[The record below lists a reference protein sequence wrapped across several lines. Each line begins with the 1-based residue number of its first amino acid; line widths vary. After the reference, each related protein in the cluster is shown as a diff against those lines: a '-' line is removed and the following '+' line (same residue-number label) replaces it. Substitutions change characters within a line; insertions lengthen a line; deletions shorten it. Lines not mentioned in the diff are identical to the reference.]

1 MEWTP
6 EALDEL
12 RALLGDDGM
21 LDSGAARFS
30 YEADALTLERG
41 LPDVVALPRS
51 TDEVAALV
59 RWAHAH
65 GVPVTPRGAGT
76 GLAGGSTPHL
86 GGILLVTSRMDQVLS
101 LDPGRMSAWVQPGL
115 VNLRL
120 SELAAPHGLHFAP
133 DPSSQPV
140 STIGG
145 NVAANAGG
153 PHCLKHGVTANHV
166 LGLVVVL
173 HDGSVV
179 TLGGEAPDA
188 PHADLAAV
196 VAGSEGTLGIL
207 CEICVRLVPRPE
219 AVHTMSFDFAVIED
233 ACRAVSAVIAAGI
246 VPAAMELM
254 DRQTMEV
261 VEAWLHLGL
270 PVDAAALLIVEVDGP
285 AVSLP
290 GQVERITAITREHGA
305 RSIRT
310 ASDAVERAALWRG
323 RKSSFGAYGRT
334 GRAFYLMD
342 GTVPRSRLAEAVSA
356 VYALAG
362 ARGLRAGTL
371 MHAGDG
377 NLHPHILFDADEP
390 AQRRA
395 ALEVSQ
401 EILRACI
408 RLGGT
413 ISGEHGIGLEKI
425 PMMSEVYAPD
435 DLATMRRLR
444 RAFDPDGRLNPGK
457 VLPDGEGG
465 DAPQARTHAPAQA
478 GGSDAGH
485 DQEGPWNRIGRTP

>member
-1 MEWTP
+1 MDWTP
-6 EALDEL
+6 GAFAEL
-12 RALLGDDGM
+12 RALLGDDGV
-21 LDSGAARFS
+21 LDSKAARFT

-41 LPDVVALPRS
+41 TPEVVVLPRS

-59 RWAHAH
+59 RWAHAS
-65 GVPVTPRGAGT
+65 GVPVTARGAGT
-76 GLAGGSTPHL
+76 GLAGGATPHR
-86 GGILLVTSRMDQVLS
+86 GGMLLVTTRMDRVLS
-101 LDPGRMSAWVQPGL
+101 LDPGRMFAWVQPGM
-115 VNLRL
+115 VNARL

-166 LGLVVVL
+166 LGMVVVL
-173 HDGSVV
+173 YDGSVV
-179 TLGGEAPDA
+179 TLGGEAPDSPDA
-188 PHADLAAV
+188 GLASV

-207 CEICVRLVPRPE
+207 CEICVRIVPRPE
-219 AVHTMSFDFAVIED
+219 AVHTMSFDFAVVED

-254 DRQTMEV
+254 DRQTMLV

-270 PVDAAALLIVEVDGP
+270 PVDAAAVLIVEVDGP

-290 GQVERITAITREHGA
+290 AQVERVAAITREHGA
-305 RSIRT
+305 RAMRV
-310 ASDAVERAALWRG
+310 AGGAAERAALWRG

-342 GTVPRSRLAEAVSA
+342 GTVPRSRLAEAVAA

-362 ARGLRAGTL
+362 ARGLGAGTL

-377 NLHPHILFDADEP
+377 NLHPHILFDADDET
-390 AQRRA
+390 QRQA

-465 DAPQARTHAPAQA
+465 GAPHAHARAPARPGDPDTVHHQ
-478 GGSDAGH
+478 G
-485 DQEGPWNRIGRTP
+485 GPWN